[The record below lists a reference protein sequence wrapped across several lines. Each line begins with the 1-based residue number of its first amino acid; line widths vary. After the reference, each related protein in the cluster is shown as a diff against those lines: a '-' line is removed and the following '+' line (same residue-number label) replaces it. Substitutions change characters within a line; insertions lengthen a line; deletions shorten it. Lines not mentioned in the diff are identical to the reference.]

1 MEINY
6 VNEIESILGE
16 INRKLNTELKKEMV
30 RMDFSLS
37 HFYILSSLFK
47 NGVMKA
53 GDIAREIDV
62 TNATLTFLLDKLEGE
77 GLIKRVKDTEDRRV
91 TLVEITGKGREVYS
105 SLIALRRER
114 MRELLENIPEED
126 IKNIYHFLL
135 RIKAVLWK

>member
-1 MEINY
+1 M
-6 VNEIESILGE
+6 NEIESILRE
-16 INRKLNTELKKEMV
+16 INKKLNTELKKEMV
-30 RMDFSLS
+30 RLDFSLS

>member
-1 MEINY
+1 M
-6 VNEIESILGE
+6 NEIESILGE

>member
-1 MEINY
+1 M
-6 VNEIESILGE
+6 NEIESILRE
-16 INRKLNTELKKEMV
+16 INKKLNTELKKEMV